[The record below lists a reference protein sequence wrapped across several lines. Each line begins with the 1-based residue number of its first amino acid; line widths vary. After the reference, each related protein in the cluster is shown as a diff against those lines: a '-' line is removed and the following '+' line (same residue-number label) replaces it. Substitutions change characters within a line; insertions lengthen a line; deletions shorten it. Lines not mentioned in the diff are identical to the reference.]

1 MAQYQFIEYTNIEH
15 AYYWGSEIS
24 VEEESSR
31 LEETIQAVIQQLQN
45 G

>member
-1 MAQYQFIEYTNIEH
+1 MAQYQFIEYANIEH